1 MAATQPRPGSTA
13 CYEVNQGP
21 TRSAAQVVTDR
32 FASPEQA
39 PLEQRYSARCAVL
52 NNYCGGTFRGLRD
65 RLDYIRGLNL
75 DAVWPSPVGFQ
86 AHGGY
91 HG

>member
-1 MAATQPRPGSTA
+1 M
-13 CYEVNQGP
+13 
-21 TRSAAQVVTDR
+21 VTDR

-86 AHGGY
+86 AYGGY